1 MAMPWSRRKSGI
13 IQWSNNDKQTEKKK
27 NNNVPGILLV
37 LQLTQISY
45 IGFLVFIM
53 FVFLVMALYDFSLLF
68 LYILYGFLEYGLWQ
82 NTACIFYFI
91 LVLQLWVAI
100 ELLQYLNIYSR
111 CTLAVAMAKQ
121 LESHYRWWSSVP
133 MHPIHG
139 IGVAARM

>member
-91 LVLQLWVAI
+91 LVLQL
-100 ELLQYLNIYSR
+100 
-111 CTLAVAMAKQ
+111 
-121 LESHYRWWSSVP
+121 
-133 MHPIHG
+133 
-139 IGVAARM
+139 